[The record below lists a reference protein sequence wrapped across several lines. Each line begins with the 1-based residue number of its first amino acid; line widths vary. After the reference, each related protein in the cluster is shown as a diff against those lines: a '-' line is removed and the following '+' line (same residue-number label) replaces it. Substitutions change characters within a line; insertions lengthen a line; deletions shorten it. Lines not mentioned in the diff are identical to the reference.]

1 MAFTASVAEAAMT
14 ATAMTL
20 SHNRDASVMVLVWN
34 LGTAGFIGLLGSV
47 LRRRL
52 DVATAPAASP
62 VKRMVGRAD
71 ATDGR
76 RTRGVFR

>member
-34 LGTAGFIGLLGSV
+34 LGTARFIGLLGSV

>member
-1 MAFTASVAEAAMT
+1 MT

-47 LRRRL
+47 LSRL

-62 VKRMVGRAD
+62 VKRMVGGAD